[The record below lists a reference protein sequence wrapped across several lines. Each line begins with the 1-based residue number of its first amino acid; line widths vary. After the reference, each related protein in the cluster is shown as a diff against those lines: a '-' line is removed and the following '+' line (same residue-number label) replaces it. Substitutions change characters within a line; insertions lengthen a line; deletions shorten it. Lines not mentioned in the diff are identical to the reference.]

1 MKLFTSAADR
11 AALFAA
17 LLGAM
22 MLFVPPVRAAPDEI
36 RVVTDDLT
44 DQGDISLEL
53 HAASVRAREGAST
66 QHLGQGILELS
77 YGVSEALEV
86 SVQLPFSKEP
96 GFRANGANFELQ
108 YVAPHDKQTGPYWGA
123 RVEIGN
129 ARAALEP
136 KMSLSLEA
144 RPIFGYRTGS
154 WHGTLNL
161 SWRFAL
167 SGENHQSTFEPSAKL
182 TRGLT
187 AQTRFGV
194 ELYRQAAQR
203 PDGASAGL
211 PQRKLALLV
220 VDTKL
225 RGISLSV
232 GAGRGVGAASD
243 GPVVKLIAGM
253 EI

>member
-1 MKLFTSAADR
+1 MQPACEPAR
-11 AALFAA
+11 AHRHSI
-17 LLGAM
+17 
-22 MLFVPPVRAAPDEI
+22 V
-36 RVVTDDLT
+36 
-44 DQGDISLEL
+44 
-53 HAASVRAREGAST
+53 
-66 QHLGQGILELS
+66 GQGILELS

-108 YVAPHDKQTGPYWGA
+108 YVAPHDNQTGPYWGA

-194 ELYRQAAQR
+194 ELYRQAAQTCAAGCRHQAARHLLERWCRARCGCRFRRTCCQIDCWHGNLVDPAWFSHHGCPQLR
-203 PDGASAGL
+203 PICNARCARGPTA
-211 PQRKLALLV
+211 RAL
-220 VDTKL
+220 T
-225 RGISLSV
+225 I
-232 GAGRGVGAASD
+232 AATRR
-243 GPVVKLIAGM
+243 
-253 EI
+253 